1 MIHTSL
7 HAYYNRYPLTVWVR
21 LYGELL
27 TRLTS
32 SMVAP
37 FMMLYLHDKLG
48 GSVLLPMAVVGLQP
62 LSDIVTTLLAGG
74 VTDRIGRK
82 PVIVGSLGLQMLAMA
97 GMIFAST
104 PLMFALLY
112 ICNGVG
118 RSFYIPAERAQ
129 IADTVPDHQR
139 GEVFALLS
147 TVSSIGVTIG
157 PLIGFTIYRYNPSIS
172 FALLSGALLIY
183 LITVW
188 WKVPET
194 APPTS
199 RVQLSTDVQAKAIHA
214 NTAQATQEL
223 LTAQKP
229 PYRILLSL
237 MVLSLPI
244 SLFYALV
251 ETNFPLHV
259 ENNFAD
265 YLSIL
270 SWLSTTKGILLI
282 CTQVLLVK
290 RTEHIKMNKLIFIA
304 YVSYAV
310 VALSYGFSHSFALL
324 LLTQAVFTVADCY
337 GITLVLKYVSLLAP
351 PTLRG
356 RCFSLYGMHWDI
368 SRTLG
373 PYAGGLLFLHI
384 GGAKL
389 FGLIA
394 LLLLLGGV
402 AQSVLIKRIDQQ
414 QTAAQPTSL
423 QI

>member
-1 MIHTSL
+1 MIYTSL
-7 HAYYNRYPLTVWVR
+7 HAYFNRYPLTVWVR
-21 LYGELL
+21 LFGELL

-37 FMMLYLHDKLG
+37 FMILYLHDKLG

-62 LSDIVTTLLAGG
+62 LSDIITTLLAGG

-199 RVQLSTDVQAKAIHA
+199 RVQSSTQEQA
-214 NTAQATQEL
+214 QEL
-223 LTAQKP
+223 LTAPKP

-304 YVSYAV
+304 YVSYAM
-310 VALSYGFSHSFALL
+310 VALSYGYSHSFALL

-402 AQSVLIKRIDQQ
+402 AQSLLIKRIDQQ